1 MTDTRE
7 REDLAEVELAD
18 PSTAGKQIA
27 RPLGEREAKLT
38 AARDNMLADVFANK
52 GDIAQFLSLY
62 GESYERF
69 EGGLKMFL
77 MRQMQTQPDFFER
90 VTAISFTEAL
100 LRCAKDG
107 LIPDGKE
114 AAIAAYKDKSGRGAA
129 TYMPMRD
136 GFVKVLWR
144 TGLIRS
150 INDQVVTADE
160 EKSGRFEY
168 EEGDRGFIRHRPSML
183 RKDTDPIVAAYCVV
197 ELVGGGLLREVVMQ
211 ADLGKIAA
219 MSRSPARQAWAHQMH
234 RKAAI
239 RRIMGKMPREKA
251 IVQLLEHDE
260 MNYDLAAPALTERA
274 PSGLAARLT
283 GPSARPGFAAGH
295 VEAQTNPLSS
305 EALDER
311 LAVDSPAEPAGSP
324 LAADRVQTRKGA
336 AEAREAA
343 SAAPAAGDG
352 ASERVRGF
360 LSGEEPGAVDA
371 DLEQRI
377 ADYIAAMDAAATPIK
392 LKTVR
397 ARAHQL
403 LAELADNAPERA
415 EALAGY
421 FDRRHSELELGAPR

>member
-1 MTDTRE
+1 MTDTLN
-7 REDLAEVELAD
+7 REDIAEVEMAD

-27 RPLGEREAKLT
+27 RPLGEREARLT

-77 MRQMQTQPDFFER
+77 MRQMQTQPDFFEK
-90 VTAISFTEAL
+90 VTAISFMEAL

-114 AAIAAYKDKSGRGAA
+114 AAISAYKDKGGLGVA
-129 TYMPMRD
+129 TYMPMRA
-136 GFVKVLWR
+136 GYVKVLWR

-211 ADLGKIAA
+211 ADLVKIAA

-251 IVQLLEHDE
+251 IAQLLEHDE
-260 MNYDLAAPALTERA
+260 MNYDLAAPALTDRA
-274 PSGLAARLT
+274 PSGVAARLT

-311 LAVDSPAEPAGSP
+311 LAGDDIPAEALGSP
-324 LAADRVQTRKGA
+324 LAADRGSAGKEVAGPREGVSGA
-336 AEAREAA
+336 LR
-343 SAAPAAGDG
+343 AGDG

-360 LSGEEPGAVDA
+360 LSGDETDA

-377 ADYIAAMDAAATPIK
+377 DDYIAAMDAAATPIK
-392 LKTVR
+392 LKTAR
-397 ARAHQL
+397 ARAHEL

-415 EALAGY
+415 AALDGH
-421 FDRRHSELELGAPR
+421 FDRRHAELSDG